1 MTRVFVRRGNLDIKR
16 DSKDVHIQR
25 LWKDTERRRLSISQA
40 EMLQEEP
47 NLPVLIL
54 DL

>member
-1 MTRVFVRRGNLDIKR
+1 MTRVSVRRGNLDIKR
-16 DSKDVHIQR
+16 DSKDMHIKR
-25 LWKDTERRRLSISQA
+25 LWKDTDRRRLSVSQV
-40 EMLQEEP
+40 EMLQEKS